1 MPTLAFELFVTGRTR
16 QSLAAIRNL
25 RAYFAEFPGL
35 DYELTIIDVLEQP
48 DRAEESRILA
58 TPTLVRLVPLPSLRI
73 IGDLSEKEIVW
84 QTIGLLS
91 DDSARPGNHPND
103 EVSGHDR

>member
-16 QSLAAIRNL
+16 QSLSAIRNL

-58 TPTLVRLVPLPSLRI
+58 TPTLVRLMPLPSLRI

-91 DDSARPGNHPND
+91 DDGTRTGNPTND
-103 EVSGHDR
+103 EGSSHDQ